1 MCLHGQFRS
10 YLKKVVYFKKVNEML
25 MYIMKSRDND
35 DDLIDPEEDL
45 SDKMIGQK
53 GEEKPK
59 ILSQSLFLSKRG

>member
-1 MCLHGQFRS
+1 
-10 YLKKVVYFKKVNEML
+10 
-25 MYIMKSRDND
+25 MKSRDND